1 MRPIAIFAVA
11 GAACALILLSVPSPG
26 AFAPPAEGTRIAIAA
41 DHAEAVRA
49 GLDALQGGGN
59 AIDGAVAAA
68 LTLGVV
74 SPSASGLGG
83 GGFALVYLAKNH
95 ETIALD
101 FRETAPD
108 AVDDAALLH
117 DDARAPAVGVPGE
130 PAGLEYLALHWGRR
144 SLAAD
149 ATFALGLAARG
160 FPAGQHLSTVLA
172 LLPERARQVG
182 GGLPELVPG
191 GNPLPFR
198 SVVRRPDL
206 ARTLARFGAEGARPF
221 YKGDLAQGIAT
232 AVRAHGGRMTAQD
245 LANYRVKERA
255 PLVRTFGARTI
266 ATMPAPSGGGLML
279 LEAAT
284 MYGTDA
290 SSPLRAM
297 GFGSSAYLHTLA
309 ETMRGALADRMRAV
323 GDPDLDPGVNAA
335 VDAALDPARLA
346 ARRARIR
353 PDRTQSLAERDSRE
367 QGTSHLVVADA
378 EGNVVSLTT
387 TVNMPFGSRIVPQGT
402 GIVLND
408 ELSDFTRPAEY
419 ARYGGIGPGPNR
431 ARGGARPVSSMTPAI
446 VLEGGE
452 PVLAL
457 GGSGGRRIATG
468 IVQAVLARL
477 VFGLDPG
484 ACASAPRIFTNGTE
498 LSVEPEVAE
507 DVRAGLR
514 ARGETLAQ
522 EPAHLSAIQL
532 VAWDRSG
539 PATRVFAASDP
550 RKAGFAAAQ

>member
-1 MRPIAIFAVA
+1 MRPIATFAVA
-11 GAACALILLSVPSPG
+11 TAACALLLVAVPAPG
-26 AFAPPAEGTRIAIAA
+26 AFAPPAEGTRSAVAA
-41 DHAEAVRA
+41 DHAQAVRA

-59 AIDGAVAAA
+59 AVDGAVAAA
-68 LTLGVV
+68 LALGVV

-83 GGFALVYLAKNH
+83 GGFALVYLAKSR
-95 ETIALD
+95 ELVALD
-101 FRETAPD
+101 FRETAPA
-108 AVDDAALLH
+108 AVDATALVH
-117 DDARAPAVGVPGE
+117 DDPRGPAVGVPGE
-130 PAGLEYLALHWGRR
+130 PAGLEHMVVHWGKR

-149 ATFALGLAARG
+149 AAFALGLAAHG
-160 FPAGQHLSTVLA
+160 FPAGQHLSSVLA
-172 LLPERARQVG
+172 ALPDRARQVSA
-182 GGLPELVPG
+182 GLPELLPG

-198 SVVRRPDL
+198 SLVRRPDL
-206 ARTLARFGAEGARPF
+206 ARTLARFGTEGARPF
-221 YKGDLAQGIAT
+221 YRGDLAREIAA
-232 AVRAHGGRMTAQD
+232 AVRADGGAMTAED
-245 LANYRVKERA
+245 LADYRVQERA

-284 MYGTDA
+284 MYGADA
-290 SSPLRAM
+290 TSPLHAM

-309 ETMRGALADRMRAV
+309 EMMRGALADRLLSA
-323 GDPDLDPGVNAA
+323 GDPDLDPGVGAA
-335 VDAALDPARLA
+335 VDAKLAPARLA
-346 ARRARIR
+346 ARRALIR
-353 PDRTQSLAERDSRE
+353 PDRTQPMAVLDGRE

-387 TVNMPFGSRIVPQGT
+387 TINMPLGSRIVPPGT

-408 ELSDFTRPAEY
+408 ELTDFTRPTEY
-419 ARYGGIGPGPNR
+419 SNYGGIGAGPNR
-431 ARGGARPVSSMTPAI
+431 ARGKARPVSSMTPAI
-446 VLEGGE
+446 VLEGGQ

-468 IVQAVLARL
+468 VVQAALARL

-484 ACASAPRIFTNGTE
+484 ACASAPRIFTNGPE
-498 LSVEPEVAE
+498 LYVEPEVAE

-514 ARGETLAQ
+514 ARGEILAD
-522 EPAHLSAIQL
+522 EPAHLSAIQV

-539 PATRVFAASDP
+539 PAPRIFAASDP